1 MKRDTQR
8 AKVYK
13 AEGEAFK
20 GHTKA
25 NERLETV
32 PDIERYV
39 QYVFGLKRVRDAFPS
54 AMPSPLRGLG
64 FGGYSLPTVGDG
76 RARRRAGGNVRGI
89 IMPKWSRSKW
99 VVLHE
104 LAHTISMR
112 VYGFGIA
119 GHGWEYCSVYLSLV
133 RYALGVEA
141 HDLLKAQFKTHRVKF
156 RAPRKRREISVEQR
170 VALIERMAIARAA
183 KVAREISP

>member
-32 PDIERYV
+32 ADIEKYV
-39 QYVFGLKRVRDAFPS
+39 EYVFGLKRVRDAFPK
-54 AMPSPLRGLG
+54 AMPVENGLFCG
-64 FGGYSLPTVGDG
+64 WKLPTVGDG
-76 RARRRAGGNVRGI
+76 RARRRAGGNVAGI
-89 IMPKWSRSKW
+89 HMPKWARSKW

-104 LAHTISMR
+104 LAHTISLR
-112 VYGFGIA
+112 TYRGIA

-141 HDLLKAQFKTHRVKF
+141 HDLLKAQFKAHRVKF

-170 VALIERMAIARAA
+170 GALIERMAIARAA